1 MYLLCAECKYLGY
14 TLSKKGISPDHE
26 KLKAVETYPIPKKLK
41 DVRAFL
47 GFIGFYRKFIHNF
60 SEIAKPLT
68 DLTKK
73 NTKFVW
79 SSQCSSAFQILKQ
92 KLISPPILAY
102 PNYNYEFILTTDASN
117 VGISAILSQQING
130 EERPIAFSS
139 RVLSETETRLCTT
152 ERELLAIL
160 FGCKQYR
167 YIIFG
172 YKFKIITDHSALQ
185 WLQNLKD
192 PHSKLYRW
200 SLKLSEFD
208 FYIEHRSGKNIAHAD
223 ALSRYIG
230 CINTDISPE
239 YYPNIDFLEIAQQQ
253 AEDEQCRR
261 LAQSKNYTVNDSG
274 LLINVLDNNILVP
287 SKMRDIVLQLYHD
300 NPLSGHYGR
309 QKTYDRIKTQFSWPD
324 MTKDVENYVKT
335 CYSCATRKTDNAHKP
350 PIGTFSEPTNV
361 WQAISIDVVGPL
373 EPSTN
378 ILTGEEYKYILTIIC
393 QYSRYLEM
401 FPITNQKAETIAQV
415 IVNHIFTRYG
425 TPKYLLTD
433 LGTNFTS
440 TILLQICA
448 LLKIKKVCTTPYHPA
463 SNGRLERIHRDIA
476 NNISHYVQSDNNWH
490 NYLPLIKAAHNSTK
504 NVSTNFTPHEL
515 VFGTK
520 FQFPWILN
528 YPQKDV
534 QNFNIH
540 TKCLHEKI
548 QKVRQ
553 QAKHNNEKAKHIREK
568 YYNKSASK
576 QNFYVG
582 DYVYLKN
589 FTPTGKF
596 RKKYHGPYQIYKIF
610 SNQTALITL
619 NDNERKLVHLS
630 KIKKAH
636 LRQKPTNTHKMI
648 LRPRKTKI

>member
-300 NPLSGHYGR
+300 NPLSGRVMNICQVMLYIFTCYVWRWFGKLKR
-309 QKTYDRIKTQFSWPD
+309 YLLWEEQN
-324 MTKDVENYVKT
+324 NYVCKHVQKVLKT
-335 CYSCATRKTDNAHKP
+335 EDC
-350 PIGTFSEPTNV
+350 
-361 WQAISIDVVGPL
+361 
-373 EPSTN
+373 
-378 ILTGEEYKYILTIIC
+378 
-393 QYSRYLEM
+393 
-401 FPITNQKAETIAQV
+401 
-415 IVNHIFTRYG
+415 
-425 TPKYLLTD
+425 
-433 LGTNFTS
+433 
-440 TILLQICA
+440 
-448 LLKIKKVCTTPYHPA
+448 
-463 SNGRLERIHRDIA
+463 
-476 NNISHYVQSDNNWH
+476 
-490 NYLPLIKAAHNSTK
+490 
-504 NVSTNFTPHEL
+504 L
-515 VFGTK
+515 VFTLL
-520 FQFPWILN
+520 P
-528 YPQKDV
+528 PSP
-534 QNFNIH
+534 
-540 TKCLHEKI
+540 
-548 QKVRQ
+548 VRVLPHLF
-553 QAKHNNEKAKHIREK
+553 A
-568 YYNKSASK
+568 NKTNLTVMIYAS
-576 QNFYVG
+576 
-582 DYVYLKN
+582 
-589 FTPTGKF
+589 
-596 RKKYHGPYQIYKIF
+596 
-610 SNQTALITL
+610 
-619 NDNERKLVHLS
+619 
-630 KIKKAH
+630 
-636 LRQKPTNTHKMI
+636 
-648 LRPRKTKI
+648 